1 MYWVSWII
9 GGDPVSRIGN
19 PVTCFHMGPGFPKW
33 GPVFFLNRGPGFYVY
48 FYFAIKKGSVFSVE
62 SILLRKTFCGK
73 LGPPFGKL
81 DPLFDYRVLYLG
93 SKLPIFI
100 SKIAVLGSH
109 FHESSS
115 PFGKRGLTVWGQSWK
130 FGQRMSLINALEL
143 ISAVIK
149 MSKI

>member
-1 MYWVSWII
+1 MYTSILQLKR
-9 GGDPVSRIGN
+9 DL
-19 PVTCFHMGPGFPKW
+19 F
-33 GPVFFLNRGPGFYVY
+33 
-48 FYFAIKKGSVFSVE
+48 FSVE

-115 PFGKRGLTVWGQSWK
+115 PFGKRGLQIEKEGPS
-130 FGQRMSLINALEL
+130 FGKPGFPPYGRPLMKLFLIFFFY
-143 ISAVIK
+143 I
-149 MSKI
+149 